1 MRLGRS
7 WAISYHRYS
16 SSTGTRRGT
25 CPSQKEHLEI
35 RRANE
40 LLQPFTS
47 PALAEV
53 LKNIDATARELRKSV
68 VLNSRE
74 YSFAIFDE
82 SLVEELGLVARLD
95 AKP

>member
-1 MRLGRS
+1 M
-7 WAISYHRYS
+7 AQI
-16 SSTGTRRGT
+16 
-25 CPSQKEHLEI
+25 
-35 RRANE
+35 
-40 LLQPFTS
+40 S

-53 LKNIDATARELRKSV
+53 LKNIDATARKLRKSV